1 MREAN
6 TALAEALRA
15 CAKDQNCNPLRIVS
29 GVLNDR
35 EVQALRLPRVARI
48 SSKSLVSGLLY

>member
-15 CAKDQNCNPLRIVS
+15 LAKAQNSKPLRISRAVYWMT
-29 GVLNDR
+29 GKCKR
-35 EVQALRLPRVARI
+35 WACCQ
-48 SSKSLVSGLLY
+48 

>member
-35 EVQALRLPRVARI
+35 EVQALRLPPVARDI
-48 SSKSLVSGLLY
+48 V